1 MATERDLELT
11 WRSFSLWKRDG
22 DQQGVG
28 LPPFIRDLAVATS
41 RQSLR
46 LLRVFE
52 ALRDADRAEEIQPLY
67 LAWGE
72 RIFKPGP
79 PTAPDEMVVK
89 ELVLAAG
96 LEGFVAAADDERWDA
111 EIEQSMGELAALA
124 GPTPLVP
131 TLVSGDPPR
140 VIFTGAI
147 VSAPVPADRG
157 LLLWDA
163 VETLTEDPAFTSLTT
178 NATPMPSFA

>member
-1 MATERDLELT
+1 MKSFELYVDPACPWSWLAVRWLTGVATERNLELT

-41 RQSLR
+41 KQSLR

-52 ALRDADRAEEIQPLY
+52 APRDADRADQIQPLY

-72 RIFKPGP
+72 RVFKPGP
-79 PTAPDEMVVK
+79 PMAPDEMVVK

-96 LEGFVAAADDERWDA
+96 LEGFVAAADDERWDTA
-111 EIEQSMGELAALA
+111 IELSMGDLAALA
-124 GPTPLVP
+124 GPTPLMP
-131 TLVSGDPPR
+131 TLVSADP
-140 VIFTGAI
+140 
-147 VSAPVPADRG
+147 
-157 LLLWDA
+157 
-163 VETLTEDPAFTSLTT
+163 
-178 NATPMPSFA
+178 